1 MRCGSVIVAI
11 NFIFIC
17 AQSMPY
23 VDSSLTDLSVV
34 SDGYDFVD
42 YVPTHQNRPDGPWI
56 VSTFPSSDYAEKPFR
71 STINVDYPALDISSA
86 NHHGNINH
94 INNQF
99 GSTFIPGIVD
109 NSQLN
114 SPPIRMLCV
123 PNHTNNMKCIDAVS
137 GPKPFNGYLKHTIRS
152 GNVYYFLF
160 FISYIIIPPRA
171 CMLSKLRLFKSI
183 QIICLA
189 LLLAL
194 LSAPFFPIFF
204 LFFSIF
210 GALTLIRSCVQIL
223 FSLFFS
229 VHGPFNSNVAARSPY
244 SSISRPRRI
253 YPIHVP
259 VIKRPTIRDISNSA
273 VKKIPFY
280 MEKFS
285 QPLHPSDKIMFSVYK
300 KKRRIFQRSN

>member
-1 MRCGSVIVAI
+1 
-11 NFIFIC
+11 
-17 AQSMPY
+17 MPY
-23 VDSSLTDLSVV
+23 VGSSLTDVSVV

-42 YVPTHQNRPDGPWI
+42 YVPAHQNRPDGPWI

-109 NSQLN
+109 NSPLN

-194 LSAPFFPIFF
+194 LSAPFFPFF
-204 LFFSIF
+204 LFFFHFRCFNIHSLLCANSFLSFFQYMDHSIQMWPHVLRF
-210 GALTLIRSCVQIL
+210 HRFLVRVAFIL
-223 FSLFFS
+223 FTYRL
-229 VHGPFNSNVAARSPY
+229 
-244 SSISRPRRI
+244 
-253 YPIHVP
+253 
-259 VIKRPTIRDISNSA
+259 
-273 VKKIPFY
+273 
-280 MEKFS
+280 
-285 QPLHPSDKIMFSVYK
+285 
-300 KKRRIFQRSN
+300 